1 MKEIIINVDN
11 YNENS
16 IKTIEGDN
24 LSEVYKIYICK
35 NKRRIN
41 LTNKI
46 AIMAYVNEYGS
57 KKSNILALNITNA
70 SQGEIE
76 LPITNVISNEN
87 GVYACQIAI
96 YGENNFLEQTAPFS
110 LIVENNIFSKI
121 SNSAINSSDFHI
133 LSEAI
138 KTANEYSEKLKQ
150 GTEKIELQYASKLD
164 LKANESD
171 LVIERKRIDNIVSI
185 PEGTPNAAELIDG
198 RIGEDGTT
206 YDNIGNAI
214 RGQVKKINT
223 FLVDIDDDLY
233 KPSDNLFDYSKLITG
248 KIPELRI
255 GATKDD
261 FSTLSNWR
269 TTNYIPVTANEQY
282 CVIRNKAIT
291 QQQFT
296 VVYFKDGINIG
307 YDNPASNPFTIKE
320 GADHI
325 YICTGNSDLFIE
337 DKTSV
342 KKHEV
347 DIDLS
352 FKPFGKERQ
361 FALKDTVKE
370 TGVYIENSNYH
381 HFVKFGDK
389 YLIRTF
395 KREGA
400 NNLFQFSSLSIG
412 NVTKKGVTITKKI
425 ADNGTDIVGPIS
437 IMRQGTDSGGMWAG
451 GYHDVGVAGSRFPT
465 AQQESLKVTINGID
479 VTNVEGLHYGVVNI
493 TTKNKIYFPQTIV
506 GSNLDSAIQS
516 ILETRNY
523 TLNDKMN
530 VNVKLD
536 ILQDTRVICYYGL
549 QAVRIGFDNI
559 FLPNDEKNIV
569 FNEMNSDYWIEKP
582 NRKVIMGS
590 KDFTYELILKE
601 YGLGNFNHNSGVSSY
616 KFGSLPQNTRKYY
629 QVLIAGDYEHTFLK
643 KGTSLYWEGVYNI
656 YPN

>member
-1 MKEIIINVDN
+1 MAFKKIPLTIDTMIRNPVP
-11 YNENS
+11 
-16 IKTIEGDN
+16 IEGINQEDN
-24 LSEVYKIYICK
+24 IELNIVVTENKTPKDLSNQTIKVYI
-35 NKRRIN
+35 RRIDGT
-41 LTNKI
+41 LVEQTDQI
-46 AIMAYVNEYGS
+46 TP
-57 KKSNILALNITNA
+57 TNA
-70 SQGEIE
+70 SKGEVTVKLKNSAFNKEGCALFQLDVSDSTGRITSSYATFKIGKGLVNGETIVNTNEVNALKQIE
-76 LPITNVISNEN
+76 EYIRKANLEFPKYEEKINEFQLSVDSFGREN
-87 GVYACQIAI
+87 AI
-96 YGENNFLEQTAPFS
+96 LTKKMNDLNIEVREA
-110 LIVENNIFSKI
+110 VENLNF
-121 SNSAINSSDFHI
+121 
-133 LSEAI
+133 
-138 KTANEYSEKLKQ
+138 
-150 GTEKIELQYASKLD
+150 
-164 LKANESD
+164 
-171 LVIERKRIDNIVSI
+171 ID
-185 PEGTPNAAELIDG
+185 E
-198 RIGEDGTT
+198 
-206 YDNIGNAI
+206 
-214 RGQVKKINT
+214 
-223 FLVDIDDDLY
+223 DLY
-233 KPSDNLFDYSKLITG
+233 KTTENLFDFSKLIIG

-282 CVIRNKAIT
+282 CVIKNEVIT

-325 YICTGNSDLFIE
+325 YICTGNSNLFIE

-451 GYHDVGVAGSRFPT
+451 GCHDVGVAGSRFPT

-569 FNEMNSDYWIEKP
+569 FNEMNGDYWIEKP

-601 YGLGNFNHNSGVSSY
+601 YGLGNYNHNSGVSSY

>member
-1 MKEIIINVDN
+1 MAFKNIPLTIDTMIRNPVPVEGINQEDN
-11 YNENS
+11 VELNIVVTENKTPKDLS
-16 IKTIEGDN
+16 SQTIK
-24 LSEVYKIYICK
+24 VYV
-35 NKRRIN
+35 RRIDGTLVEQTN
-41 LTNKI
+41 QITLTNARK
-46 AIMAYVNEYGS
+46 
-57 KKSNILALNITNA
+57 
-70 SQGEIE
+70 GEVTVK
-76 LPITNVISNEN
+76 L
-87 GVYACQIAI
+87 
-96 YGENNFLEQTAPFS
+96 
-110 LIVENNIFSKI
+110 K
-121 SNSAINSSDFHI
+121 NSAFNKEGYALFQLDVSDSTGRITSSYATFKI
-133 LSEAI
+133 GKGLVSSEAI
-138 KTANEYSEKLKQ
+138 ANTNEVNALKQ
-150 GTEKIELQYASKLD
+150 IGEYIRKANLEFPKYEEKI
-164 LKANESD
+164 NEFQFSVD
-171 LVIERKRIDNIVSI
+171 SF
-185 PEGTPNAAELIDG
+185 G
-198 RIGEDGTT
+198 RE
-206 YDNIGNAI
+206 NAI
-214 RGQVKKINT
+214 LTKKMNDLNIEVREAVENLN
-223 FLVDIDDDLY
+223 FIDEDLY
-233 KPSDNLFDYSKLITG
+233 KTTENLFDFSKLIIG

-282 CVIRNKAIT
+282 CVIKNEVIT

-325 YICTGNSDLFIE
+325 YICTGNSNLFIE

-437 IMRQGTDSGGMWAG
+437 IMRQGTDSGGLWAG

-569 FNEMNSDYWIEKP
+569 FNEMNGDYWIEKP

-601 YGLGNFNHNSGVSSY
+601 YGLGNYNHNSGVSSY

>member
-1 MKEIIINVDN
+1 MAFKNIPLTIDTMIRNPVPVEGINQEDN
-11 YNENS
+11 VELNIVVTENKTPKDLS
-16 IKTIEGDN
+16 SQTIK
-24 LSEVYKIYICK
+24 VYV
-35 NKRRIN
+35 RRIDGT
-41 LTNKI
+41 LVEQTNQI
-46 AIMAYVNEYGS
+46 TP
-57 KKSNILALNITNA
+57 TNA
-70 SQGEIE
+70 RKGEVTVK
-76 LPITNVISNEN
+76 L
-87 GVYACQIAI
+87 
-96 YGENNFLEQTAPFS
+96 
-110 LIVENNIFSKI
+110 K
-121 SNSAINSSDFHI
+121 NSAFNKEGYALFQLDVSDSIGRITSSYATFKI
-133 LSEAI
+133 GKGLVSSEAI
-138 KTANEYSEKLKQ
+138 ANTNEVNALKQ
-150 GTEKIELQYASKLD
+150 IEEYIRKANLEFPKYEEKI
-164 LKANESD
+164 NEFQFSVD
-171 LVIERKRIDNIVSI
+171 SF
-185 PEGTPNAAELIDG
+185 G
-198 RIGEDGTT
+198 RE
-206 YDNIGNAI
+206 NAI
-214 RGQVKKINT
+214 LTKKMNDLNIEVREAVENLN
-223 FLVDIDDDLY
+223 FIDEDLY
-233 KPSDNLFDYSKLITG
+233 KTTENLFDFSKLIIG

-282 CVIRNKAIT
+282 CVIKNEVIT

-325 YICTGNSDLFIE
+325 YICTGNSNLFIE

-437 IMRQGTDSGGMWAG
+437 IMRQGTDSGGLWAG

-569 FNEMNSDYWIEKP
+569 FNEMNGDYWIEKP

-601 YGLGNFNHNSGVSSY
+601 YGLGNYNHNSGVSSY